1 MIKELLKERGVVLGR
16 YSNET
21 ASKFIHAMGS
31 KDTAEK
37 YAGFCVRFRG
47 RYYTFYD
54 DTLPPE
60 QVELILAHE
69 LGHIIMGHLTDKP
82 GLSGEQ
88 CERDADMFG
97 VMMLALSVYDNYK
110 KRKEN
115 NHAIE
120 ESE

>member
-1 MIKELLKERGVVLGR
+1 MIKEMLKERGVVLGG

-21 ASKFIHAMGS
+21 AGRLIDAMGS
-31 KDTAEK
+31 KGTAEK
-37 YAGFCVRFRG
+37 YDGFCVRLSG
-47 RYYTFYD
+47 KYYTFYD

-60 QVELILAHE
+60 QTELILAHE

-97 VMMLALSVYDNYK
+97 VMMLALSVYDKYK
-110 KRKEN
+110 QRKEN
-115 NHAIE
+115 NHEIR